1 MYRGTGGA
9 TLLPAIVHD
18 TAKPPPVAPSPP
30 PRERDETAARH
41 PWLATAAAVLYI
53 MVWASAFVPSRVIAT
68 CAPPLW
74 VLTARF
80 FCAGALLLAIVR
92 AARLPWPVDARSWGS
107 AAMYGVL
114 ANALYLGLNY
124 EALRHLSSGMGAI
137 IASTNPLLLAVLAPF
152 FLRERLTARKAIG
165 LSLGFVG
172 VLVAMHA
179 RAASSTARPTDVV
192 LGAVGVL
199 ALVFATIVFKRARTG
214 THPLVVNAIS
224 MVAAGLVTLPCAAV
238 LEGAPHVALA
248 PRLVVSFVYLVVVL
262 SIGATLLW
270 FWMLSHGEASR
281 VSAFYFLTPLFGV
294 SAGALLLG
302 ERVFA
307 LDGVGLVV
315 VIAGIA
321 LATRKHAA

>member
-1 MYRGTGGA
+1 MNG
-9 TLLPAIVHD
+9 
-18 TAKPPPVAPSPP
+18 TAKPLPVVPSPSPSPSPSPP
-30 PRERDETAARH
+30 PGERDRADTPAPRT
-41 PWLATAAAVLYI
+41 WLATAGAVLYI
-53 MVWASAFVPSRVIAT
+53 MLWASAFVPSRVIAT

-74 VLTARF
+74 VLSARF

-152 FLRERLTARKAIG
+152 LLRERLTARKAIG
-165 LSLGFVG
+165 LSLGFLG
-172 VLVAMHA
+172 VLVSMHA
-179 RAASSTARPTDVV
+179 RAASSTARPADV
-192 LGAVGVL
+192 LLAAGGVL

-224 MVAAGLVTLPCAAV
+224 LVAAGLAMLPCAAV
-238 LEGAPHVALA
+238 LEGAPDVVLA
-248 PRLVVSFVYLVVVL
+248 PRLIVSFAYLVVVL
-262 SIGATLLW
+262 SIGATVLW
-270 FWMLSHGEASR
+270 FWILSHGEASR
-281 VSAFYFLTPLFGV
+281 VSAYYFLTPLFGV

-302 ERVFA
+302 EHVFA
-307 LDGVGLVV
+307 LDGAGLLV

-321 LATRKHAA
+321 LATRNRGT